1 MVPTHW
7 TGMPRVRP
15 CWLIAVVLAMFAATG
30 CMPGG
35 DSDRRS
41 ANVEDGQGPLSRSGP
56 DDPDNLLRITGAE
69 VNAAGHPVV
78 TFEVKRPDGTPH
90 TLLATWGNVSFTFA
104 KLAPRTRYEAGH
116 DWQNYLLRAR
126 SAGAAGEQIL
136 GAAALTVQGA
146 NTERVGLGADPEAN
160 ARLEHL
166 GDGVYR
172 YTLALDV
179 NAARITIP
187 GLAQQITCVP
197 NGAGNNL
204 GDLCWHVDG
213 TALPAGSRVVAN
225 GPTDADDEY
234 VVDYDPGLTHRV
246 AAFIDGL
253 GTDDFAR
260 NTAANAWYDFVPDG
274 SPIRVTRDI
283 VTVESCNNCH
293 ERLAMHGQSR
303 VETHLC
309 VTCHNPGSLD
319 ANSGR
324 SNDFKQMVHKIHRGA
339 TLPSVAQANI
349 PYFLRNS
356 DNFDWSGVKFPQAVH
371 EGGVNSFGIDN
382 CLKCHMGADS
392 KAAVL
397 KLAQDDAT
405 LVNRLKLAKVTKDG
419 DLWRQRS
426 VEACSSCHDDV
437 VWWKGAAAERLPGML
452 GERYAAAP
460 TAIDDLPEG
469 DWRSKAHP
477 GGTSGTGRWMG
488 CASGSCHGDIN
499 TSLAGTPMA
508 LGDRGSKEIHRIHL
522 GFTRVAIRS
531 DLIETQIADASLG
544 GDDGNGNSP
553 LTVRMRVWDKAQNKA
568 LVHGTDANFAFQ
580 FVIGWKAQGEADY
593 SQSSHDVWPGRTFDV
608 TPDWSA
614 AEGPDMDGY
623 YTTVVNLPTAKLP
636 ASGTGTVA
644 TQNGFVVTSNAA
656 PDPLR
661 RGVVE
666 LFGTWGT
673 ETHHRKGQD
682 QPYAPANSNL
692 PVVRP
697 LHVTKAFSIGG
708 VPVEPRRVVV
718 DAMETCRSCHLRF
731 AKHGPTGRNNPQ
743 LCVMCHN
750 PNNTDVSNAARQG
763 RLGEYDGKKEESK
776 DFKRMIHAIHAS
788 SRREQGYQ
796 LRSTAFGVK
805 TRLDE
810 KTLTTDTLT
819 ARNSHFPTG
828 RSVGNCAT
836 CHVKTGPEEDAPYTF
851 ELSVLPDTLMGST
864 VSTGAHPAGDV
875 PPAGGTYPG
884 LAADMNVLA
893 NHTKFSPIMSVCT
906 SCHDSEKVRMHTQN
920 MGASEQADFANPDP
934 LGEMCRGC
942 HGPGGPRDIRV
953 IHPVK

>member
-1 MVPTHW
+1 
-7 TGMPRVRP
+7 MPRVRP

-90 TLLATWGNVSFTFA
+90 TLLTTWGSVSFTFA

-382 CLKCHMGADS
+382 CLTCHMGADS